1 MGVDIGTSSVKAVAV
16 DASGAVVARAR
27 IPHPVEMPTPD
38 VFQHDARAA
47 WCDGVQAAVGEV
59 AAGQRVLGITVAAMV
74 PSLCAVDADGRPISP
89 GLLYG
94 DARGGTGGG
103 APTDSGE
110 LVGFLRWLAG
120 RYPDAAGFWPAQAVA
135 NAALGGPGA
144 IDTVTAMTAMPLFDG
159 NGWDTTQCGS
169 AGASTDQL
177 PALVPGTDAIAS
189 VDGARISGGTID
201 ALGEQIVAGADAPG
215 DVLVI
220 CGTTLIVWAVVKDWR
235 EVDGLWTVPHTAP
248 GLTLIGGASNAGGL
262 FVDRVRHIVADVA
275 GHEMAGLA
283 PDRVPVW
290 VPYIRGERTPHHD
303 ADLRASLIDV
313 DVSHERAS
321 VLRAAYEAT
330 GFVVRHHLDLAS
342 VAAERIVATGG
353 GVQAPEWMQALADT
367 TGLPVDVSAVAEGA
381 ALGAAYMARVTAGLE
396 PDLSAAGRWAR
407 TDRQVQPRPDWV
419 GPCEGRYRRFRE
431 VAG

>member
-169 AGASTDQL
+169 AGAVHRPT
-177 PALVPGTDAIAS
+177 PG
-189 VDGARISGGTID
+189 VGSGHRCNRLRGRRPH
-201 ALGEQIVAGADAPG
+201 LGG
-215 DVLVI
+215 
-220 CGTTLIVWAVVKDWR
+220 
-235 EVDGLWTVPHTAP
+235 H
-248 GLTLIGGASNAGGL
+248 
-262 FVDRVRHIVADVA
+262 DR
-275 GHEMAGLA
+275 
-283 PDRVPVW
+283 
-290 VPYIRGERTPHHD
+290 RT
-303 ADLRASLIDV
+303 R
-313 DVSHERAS
+313 
-321 VLRAAYEAT
+321 
-330 GFVVRHHLDLAS
+330 
-342 VAAERIVATGG
+342 
-353 GVQAPEWMQALADT
+353 
-367 TGLPVDVSAVAEGA
+367 
-381 ALGAAYMARVTAGLE
+381 
-396 PDLSAAGRWAR
+396 
-407 TDRQVQPRPDWV
+407 
-419 GPCEGRYRRFRE
+419 
-431 VAG
+431 